1 MTKAF
6 LEGIAVGFAIG
17 VGLMS
22 AIFEFYRQHK
32 RK

>member
-22 AIFEFYRQHK
+22 AIVEFYRHR